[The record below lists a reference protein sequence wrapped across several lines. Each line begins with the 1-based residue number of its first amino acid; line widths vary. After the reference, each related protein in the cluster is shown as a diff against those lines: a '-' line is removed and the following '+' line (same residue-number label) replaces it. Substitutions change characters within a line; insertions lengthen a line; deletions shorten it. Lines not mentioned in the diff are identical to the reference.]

1 MPNVIFLD
9 CTCISYIKPTCFDL
23 FIILVIAYVNIYIL
37 HVLALC
43 ENMLEF
49 CFCSPVSL
57 ILGPGTGR
65 FQSDNYKASGILMA
79 STSFS
84 CHFRKQLLVCRH
96 WSTFENILGPREMWK
111 MYKLPRRHGG
121 GCSRMQHKSHFCP
134 FRKQYLMTLYPWPRL
149 TPTSAAWIIGIVQV
163 ENVQNTS
170 KGFFI

>member
-1 MPNVIFLD
+1 MFWLIYNLGD
-9 CTCISYIKPTCFDL
+9 CIRTC
-23 FIILVIAYVNIYIL
+23 VNIYIL

-43 ENMLEF
+43 ENMWEF
-49 CFCSPVSL
+49 CFCSPVFL

-84 CHFRKQLLVCRH
+84 CHFRKQHLVCRH

-170 KGFFI
+170 KGFLFKVIFLICYIVIEH